1 MNLVLTHC
9 HKEWRAQRG
18 MLLAYTLLVFSCLC
32 IGLSI
37 APKRAWFTEG
47 FGVHALSW
55 FVIAGMLGVIA
66 FVTPTL
72 VRGEMRS
79 GGQDDQFVRRL
90 PGALWPSFFG
100 KLLFLGLVT
109 AALPLLGL
117 CVGQLFLTAWGESW
131 DGLVGAN
138 ANGHVLHWPGEA
150 VGVALLMLLVPWV
163 WAVGMWLPGG
173 RMALGGCAL
182 LTLLVVLSVVPVLR
196 QHPSLDA
203 GIAWG
208 WLAPFVPLLGL
219 GVAAVSWTFG
229 RRGGGALRSARLGGC
244 VLFVGMLPPSAWLA
258 MQVDRYRNPD
268 PQQLVT
274 LQMQGITPDGR
285 YVLARGSEN
294 AAWYGPPF
302 RIDLHTGTA
311 QQVAGFD
318 RAFTGEFFRPDLWAL
333 NTASRFWRGYGE
345 QGQKPTL
352 LDLQTG
358 ETTEIA
364 FDWKARQ
371 PLMADSLRERI
382 EAERR
387 ELSPLRAPGGV
398 RVWVQGTT
406 VHFEEAD
413 GSVATH
419 DVPELDDRL
428 LMVCGHGI
436 AARLDKGT
444 LVFDFARRRRIDLPA
459 HRGGYLVR
467 GEFVTTS
474 EKERWQRW
482 SQMRE
487 DGSWEQAAGLD
498 AARVLGLFDDD
509 HLLVAS
515 EPKPGSTGR
524 LFLYR
529 PADRSIADIA
539 LPDVPPGSK
548 VESAAPLFWRGSLLP
563 RDGHGN
569 VWVAARRATDVT
581 FYRVD
586 TNTRQAELVV
596 TNGTETGRD
605 CRVLAW
611 PDARSVT
618 FVDGASIVRVDVDTG
633 ARDVL
638 FPRR

>member
-9 HKEWRAQRG
+9 HKEWRAQRCL
-18 MLLAYTLLVFSCLC
+18 LLAYTLLVFSCLC

-55 FVIAGMLGVIA
+55 FVIAGILGVLV

-90 PGALWPSFFG
+90 PGALRPSFFG
-100 KLLFLGLVT
+100 KLLFLGLV
-109 AALPLLGL
+109 AVALPLLGL
-117 CVGQLFLTAWGESW
+117 CVGQLFLMAWGESW

-138 ANGHVLHWPGEA
+138 ANGYVLHWPGEA

-163 WAVGMWLPGG
+163 WAVGTWLPGG

-182 LTLLVVLSVVPVLR
+182 LTLLVVLCVVPVLR
-196 QHPSLDA
+196 QHPSLEA
-203 GIAWG
+203 GIAWA
-208 WLAPFVPLLGL
+208 WLTPFVPLLGL
-219 GVAAVSWTFG
+219 GAAAVSWTSG
-229 RRGGGALRSARLGGC
+229 RRGGGAVRSARLGGC
-244 VLFVGMLPPSAWLA
+244 VLLVGMLPPSAWLA
-258 MQVDRYRNPD
+258 MQADRYRNPD
-268 PQQLVT
+268 PQQLAKIE
-274 LQMQGITPDGR
+274 LQGITPDGR
-285 YVLARGSEN
+285 YVLARGAEN
-294 AAWYGPPF
+294 AAWYGAHF
-302 RIDLHTGTA
+302 RIDLHTGAA

-345 QGQKPTL
+345 QGQQPTL

-358 ETTEIA
+358 ETVAIA

-371 PLMADSLRERI
+371 PVMAAELRERI
-382 EAERR
+382 ETERR
-387 ELSPLRAPGGV
+387 ELSRLRAPGGE
-398 RVWVQGTT
+398 RVWMQGTT

-419 DVPELDDRL
+419 EVPELEDRL
-428 LMVCGHGI
+428 LMACGHGI
-436 AARLDKGT
+436 AAMRDRNT
-444 LVFDFARRRRIDLPA
+444 LVFDFTRRRCIDVPARR
-459 HRGGYLVR
+459 HGYLVR
-467 GEFVTTS
+467 GAFVASS

-482 SQMRE
+482 SQLRE
-487 DGSWEQAAGLD
+487 DGTWEHVADLD

-515 EPKPGSTGR
+515 EPRSGGTGG

-529 PADRSIADIA
+529 PADRSITPIA
-539 LPDVPPGSK
+539 LPDVPPDSK
-548 VESAAPLFWRGSLLP
+548 VESAAPMFSRGSMLP
-563 RDGHGN
+563 RDGRGN

-586 TNTRQAELVV
+586 TLTRQGELVV

-611 PDARSVT
+611 PDVRSVT
-618 FVDGASIVRVDVDTG
+618 FVDGATIVRIDVDTG

-638 FPRR
+638 FPRP